1 MSAPRSTILVVD
13 DADDVRRLLEETLG
27 ESHLVKTA
35 PGGEAA
41 LALAREAPPPD
52 LILIDTKLAGAS
64 GYELCK
70 ALRAL
75 PGLAE
80 VPVIFLAERR
90 YPQDLVQAF
99 RLGAIDFFVKPLPAP
114 ALCARI
120 EARLEQL
127 AHERTAQLQGS
138 EQRVA
143 RLVRAMQW
151 HDSSLGGKRT
161 RRLAEYARAL
171 AEAAGAREVACAL
184 LMRAAQL
191 HDVGKLGV
199 PAELLRKERTLSGA
213 EREQFERHAAVG
225 AEIIG
230 EHDDALLKLART
242 VALTHHERWDGA
254 GYPGRLQGSQIPWA
268 GRVMAIVDAFESMTA
283 PPHGGSAMSIERA
296 VAEIGAAAGQQ
307 FDPVLVEALRKALPA
322 FRKVHEAHAEQPADA
337 ADDFVIGAAAEQAGR
352 SAAPDD
358 DLVIGGPAAGAVD
371 ESELTMI
378 GPLRLG
384 GGAPSNEKLREAI
397 QRAVAK
403 TQALKAAR
411 RLKEEEQEQAPERSA
426 ETPAPAPERSAAK
439 AEFEALRDRVKELK
453 TEQAQLH
460 AQNER
465 LQARV
470 KELEVERAAAQAG
483 FAQAQ
488 ELARAELE
496 ALRAQVKELE
506 TARAATAGTQSE
518 LARRAEEREAAEE
531 RHRAEQ
537 AQLHAQIESLH
548 ARVKELDGECAAAQ
562 AALSQWKA
570 QLEGERAE
578 QARLDA
584 QTETLHARVK
594 ELEGERAA
602 AQAALAQSKADLE
615 GARAEQAQFQAQLQA
630 LRARVRELETERATT
645 AAALAQARA
654 EFSDL
659 QAAAPVEAQS
669 ELARLTRE
677 REAAEERHRAEQAQL
692 HAQIES
698 LRAGVKGL
706 EGERAAAREAAHELE
721 RRREAAELALS
732 QLEAR
737 RRAAEAALGGERERT
752 RIAAEREAAEVKA
765 AHAAKERPY
774 AEELLSVLFAAQ
786 AASRREVAE
795 ASDRRAAVVAGE
807 AAKPARRSRPT
818 VTLIAFV
825 LGALALAV
833 AYLALHGV
841 QVLAPAPILQPA
853 PVPQRAGRRASIAGG
868 GVALPQPNPAPL
880 TKALRQRLRRAARG
894 RAASSSTSAAARA
907 ERAMAGSPRTRAAES
922 APSVRSWSWV
932 ARASACLMSRRWS
945 RARNQSRRCSLNRRA
960 MPAAACFGSESSA
973 TALI

>member
-127 AHERTAQLQGS
+127 AHERTAQVQGS
-138 EQRVA
+138 AQRVA

-161 RRLAEYARAL
+161 RRLAQYARAL
-171 AEAAGAREVACAL
+171 AEAAGAREVACDL

-242 VALTHHERWDGA
+242 VALTHHERCDGA

-283 PPHGGSAMSIERA
+283 PPHGGSAMSVERA

-470 KELEVERAAAQAG
+470 KEFEVERAAAQAG

-548 ARVKELDGECAAAQ
+548 ARVKEL
-562 AALSQWKA
+562 
-570 QLEGERAE
+570 
-578 QARLDA
+578 
-584 QTETLHARVK
+584 
-594 ELEGERAA
+594 EGERAA
-602 AQAALAQSKADLE
+602 AQAALARSKADLE
-615 GARAEQAQFQAQLQA
+615 GERAEQAQFQAQLQA

-677 REAAEERHRAEQAQL
+677 REAAEERHRAVQAQL

-732 QLEAR
+732 QLKAR

-752 RIAAEREAAEVKA
+752 RIAAEREAVEAKA
-765 AHAAKERPY
+765 AHAAKEPPY
-774 AEELLSVLFAAQ
+774 AEALLSVLFAAQ

-795 ASDRRAAVVAGE
+795 ASDRRAAVAAGE

-818 VTLIAFV
+818 VTLVAFV

-868 GVALPQPNPAPL
+868 GVALAQPNPAPL

-907 ERAMAGSPRTRAAES
+907 ERATAGSPRTSVAES
-922 APSVRSWSWV
+922 APSTRSWSCV
-932 ARASACLMSRRWS
+932 ASASACLTAIRSS
-945 RARNQSRRCSLNRRA
+945 RARYQSRRCSLNCTA
-960 MPAAACFGSESSA
+960 ILLAGCLGSQSSV
-973 TALI
+973 TALT